1 MKSTDYRVKYV
12 FNVCEY
18 LQKIWWASMQQ
29 IAAVINDT
37 GNRWTF
43 VYESSGKN
51 SVKAVIGAVE
61 MFLSL
66 CVL

>member
-12 FNVCEY
+12 LNVCEY

-29 IAAVINDT
+29 IAAVFNDT

-43 VYESSGKN
+43 VYESAGKN
-51 SVKAVIGAVE
+51 SVNAVISAVG
-61 MFLSL
+61 MLLSL